1 MADDRRSLIDWLGP
15 GPVVSIILTVGS
27 AVVVGALSVYHL
39 VGAHALAIAQLTERA
54 GDHESRL
61 RAQEQRPPRL
71 SSVADDLRECCDG
84 CNNAIA
90 ACKERAAVMDERVR
104 HIEAEQGRDRLC
116 ARVAQCNSGP
126 RR

>member
-1 MADDRRSLIDWLGP
+1 MEEDQSTLIDRIGPKTTAGILVALVSAATLGAVALRDL
-15 GPVVSIILTVGS
+15 VVAS
-27 AVVVGALSVYHL
+27 VVDISHL
-39 VGAHALAIAQLTERA
+39 KSRA
-54 GDHESRL
+54 DDHESRL